1 MIAQFFSGGGTPR
14 WLVQCVYGMVWLAGG
29 LAGALLITGCGGN
42 GAPTAVV
49 FQATV
54 PATNAQAPLYTATP
68 SLTPTQTLTAT
79 PTLTATITPTPS
91 DTPTLTPTI
100 TLSPTETPTPAPT
113 QPLWTL
119 TPMQNRSISEGG
131 TPVPAEFTTPEGWS
145 CVEFPCEDD
154 VEGFMQRIRVPE
166 GYKLEHVGKFP
177 AQPIQITYGPDG
189 RLYATAWEY
198 GSQRGAV
205 YVIDGEGQAERY
217 STDTFET
224 PIGLAFQPGT
234 NVLYVSG
241 RLTADSGGAVWRV
254 LPDRSSEIVLDG
266 LPCCFGI
273 NGGQP
278 MGMVFGPDGY
288 LYLGVGAQTDHG
300 EPTEPQRQRYA
311 EIQPYEA
318 SILRIQPHTGEIE
331 VYAGGIRTPYDLT
344 FDADG
349 QFYATDNGMVDGLGD
364 RILRVDE
371 GAHYGFPYWR
381 LRGCDECPPTDFRIR
396 TQPDLLPLPNY
407 TLPRGIAAYTGSQYP
422 AAVFG
427 DVFVALWNGTENGQ
441 RIVRI
446 DPERVPTDPEL
457 LMAYTPEPFV
467 TGLIR
472 PADVVVSPD
481 GSLVIADFIYGH
493 VWRVRYGAAPTATP
507 TSIPVEVTDAA
518 GTGGRFATSTPRP

>member
-1 MIAQFFSGGGTPR
+1 MISQFLSSRCFPR
-14 WLVQCVYGMVWLAGG
+14 WLLQCVYMVISLS
-29 LAGALLITGCGGN
+29 LVALVTGCGGN
-42 GAPTAVV
+42 TAPTAVV

-68 SLTPTQTLTAT
+68 SLTPTQTLTET

-91 DTPTLTPTI
+91 ETSTLTPTI
-100 TLSPTETPTPAPT
+100 TLTPTETPTLAPT

-119 TPMQNRSISEGG
+119 TPIENRSISEGG
-131 TPVPAEFTTPEGWS
+131 TPAPADFTTPEGWS

-166 GYKLEHVGKFP
+166 GYVLEHVGRFP
-177 AQPIQITYGPDG
+177 AQPIQIVYGPDG
-189 RLYATAWEY
+189 RLYATVWEN
-198 GSQRGAV
+198 GTQRGAV
-205 YVIDGEGQAERY
+205 YVMDGEGQAERY
-217 STDTFET
+217 STETFES
-224 PIGLAFQPGT
+224 PLGLAFQPGT
-234 NVLYVSG
+234 DLLYVSG
-241 RLTADSGGAVWRV
+241 RLTPESGGAVWLVR
-254 LPDRSSEIVLDG
+254 PDGSSAPVLDD

-278 MGMVFGPDGY
+278 MGMVFGLDGY

-300 EPTEPQRQRYA
+300 EPTQPQHQRYA
-311 EIQPYEA
+311 EIQPHEA
-318 SILRIQPHTGEIE
+318 AILRIQPHTGEIE

-349 QFYATDNGMVDGLGD
+349 QFYASDNGMVDGLGD

-381 LRGCDECPPTDFRIR
+381 LRGCDECPPTNFSLRI
-396 TQPDLLPLPNY
+396 QPDLLPLPDY
-407 TLPRGIAAYTGSQYP
+407 TLPRGIVAYTGSQYP

-427 DVFVALWNGTENGQ
+427 DVFVAFWNGTGNGQ

-446 DPERVPTDPEL
+446 DPEHVPTDPEL

-472 PADVVVSPD
+472 PSDVIVSPD
-481 GSLVIADFIYGH
+481 GSLVISDFIYGH
-493 VWRVRYGAAPTATP
+493 IWRVRYSAAPTATP
-507 TSIPVEVTDAA
+507 TVPPTASAEVTAS
-518 GTGGRFATSTPRP
+518 RFATSTPRP